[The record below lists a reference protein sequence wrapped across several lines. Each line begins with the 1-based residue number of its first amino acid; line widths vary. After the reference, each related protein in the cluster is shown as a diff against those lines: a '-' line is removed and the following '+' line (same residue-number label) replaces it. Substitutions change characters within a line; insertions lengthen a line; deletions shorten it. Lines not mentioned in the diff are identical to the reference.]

1 MKNKDNTSKQ
11 MRGGLF
17 SKKGL
22 LALLSGIFISLSA
35 VAAPVGEKPLETDA
49 GSASRIIKE
58 HVKFP
63 AINLNHYQ
71 GHEEKVNVVFTV
83 NEAGQ
88 VNLVIANTENQGLK
102 KAIEEQFLTLSLKQL
117 KANNA
122 YSIQFNF
129 KTL

>member
-1 MKNKDNTSKQ
+1 MMKNKDNTSKQ
-11 MRGGLF
+11 MSGGLF
-17 SKKGL
+17 SKKGFI
-22 LALLSGIFISLSA
+22 ALLSGIFISLSA
-35 VAAPVGEKPLETDA
+35 VAAPAGEKPLETET
-49 GSASRIIKE
+49 GLASRIIKE

-63 AINLNHYQ
+63 SLAQYQ
-71 GHEEKVNVVFTV
+71 GYEEKVNVVFTV

-88 VNLVIANTENQGLK
+88 VNLVIANTENQGLR
-102 KAIEEQFLTLSLKQL
+102 KAIEEQFMTLSLKQL